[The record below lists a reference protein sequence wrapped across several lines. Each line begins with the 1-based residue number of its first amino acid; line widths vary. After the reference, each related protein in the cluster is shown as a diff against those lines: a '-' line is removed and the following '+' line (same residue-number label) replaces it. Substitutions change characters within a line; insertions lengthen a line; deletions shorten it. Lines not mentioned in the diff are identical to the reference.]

1 MALAVSTSC
10 GDSAKNKSGSL
21 THGRADLVRAT
32 GTMAPFAPE
41 EAICRGTA
49 PGAP

>member
-21 THGRADLVRAT
+21 THGKADLVRAT

-41 EAICRGTA
+41 EVICRGTA